1 MQNEV
6 KSLLRN
12 ETYHFVANL
21 PEKTKIR
28 KVINEMMKKLSHAF
42 KNFSKYYGRIN
53 AANQ

>member
-21 PEKTKIR
+21 PEKNKIR
-28 KVINEMMKKLSHAF
+28 KVIYEMMKKLSHALKDF
-42 KNFSKYYGRIN
+42 RKYYGRIN